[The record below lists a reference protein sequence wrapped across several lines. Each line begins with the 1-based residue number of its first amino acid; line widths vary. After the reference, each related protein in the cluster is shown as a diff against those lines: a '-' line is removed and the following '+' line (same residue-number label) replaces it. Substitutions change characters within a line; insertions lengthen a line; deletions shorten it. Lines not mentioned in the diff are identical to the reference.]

1 MKGKSL
7 LKSFLR
13 HFNRFLIVPVFKMR
27 LGRLISNPLTGKIMV
42 VKVIGRKTG
51 KIRYT
56 PVNYS
61 IIDGNIY
68 CYQGKK
74 LKGQWYLNLKANP
87 NVEVFLSDD
96 NFLGFSEEVK
106 DDRERVDAMR
116 AILKNSGLG
125 GFIYGFNPNTAS
137 DKLIE
142 EKTADIHVMKI
153 ISYKSKAF

>member
-1 MKGKSL
+1 MDEISL
-7 LKSFLR
+7 LKTFLR
-13 HFNRFLIVPVFKMR
+13 HFNRFIIVPAFKMGF
-27 LGRLISNPLTGKIMV
+27 GRFTSNPLTGQIMV

-51 KIRYT
+51 KIHYT
-56 PVNYS
+56 PVNYG

-87 NVEVFLSDD
+87 KVEVLLPDG

-106 DDRERVDAMR
+106 DDRERADAMR

-125 GFIYGFNPNTAS
+125 GFIYGVNPSTAS
-137 DKLIE
+137 DKLIQ
-142 EKTADIHVMKI
+142 EKTADIPVMKI
-153 ISYKSKAF
+153 TYHESKSL